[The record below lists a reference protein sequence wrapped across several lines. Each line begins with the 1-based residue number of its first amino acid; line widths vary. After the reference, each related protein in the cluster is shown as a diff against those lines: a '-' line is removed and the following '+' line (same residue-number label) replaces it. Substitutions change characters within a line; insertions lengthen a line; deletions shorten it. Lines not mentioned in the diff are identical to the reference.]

1 MQIENPM
8 VLRPIVE
15 DGHWGVD
22 ALGDEIF
29 YGDIIFE
36 FPDGEIVL
44 AENLPEYLLNSLVSK
59 KKQLNKKRL
68 TWQSETLR
76 KR

>member
-44 AENLPEYLLNSLVSK
+44 AENLPEYLIKFLGVQEK
-59 KKQLNKKRL
+59 
-68 TWQSETLR
+68 TAE
-76 KR
+76 